1 MSLRGRRGVAAPHDG
16 RSLAST
22 GTRGARQAARGTRST
37 TAREGGGHGIQIPIP
52 ACGHAPSSSTPLAN
66 HRSPT
71 LHLPSTRAGAAQSMP
86 PGHRQPTLLLSS
98 LSLASSLAAA
108 SGTTVTPLRAASAVP
123 DSRCCCLPLPP
134 SVVTRHH
141 CQYPR
146 CFIPLPL
153 WSPLSPAPAPPPTL
167 PFEV

>member
-71 LHLPSTRAGAAQSMP
+71 P
-86 PGHRQPTLLLSS
+86 PPY
-98 LSLASSLAAA
+98 A
-108 SGTTVTPLRAASAVP
+108 SGRSAINATGAPAAHPPPL
-123 DSRCCCLPLPP
+123 LPLA
-134 SVVTRHH
+134 R
-141 CQYPR
+141 
-146 CFIPLPL
+146 
-153 WSPLSPAPAPPPTL
+153 
-167 PFEV
+167 